1 MEHALG
7 LQVLEWLS
15 RWSTGPGAGPVQH
28 AMLAIYRLT
37 GKGMMPVLVGLAL
50 MLLARRRLWAELTL
64 VAVACGGIFVLVD
77 LVLKPL
83 IERPRPPGALLLIDG
98 SSFPSGHAAGAVVF
112 SLVLAAVASR
122 HRPDHARLAFGLSA
136 GWIALVGLSTLV
148 VRAHWPS
155 DVLGGYAVGLAWV
168 TLCLTVWRHRS
179 RRR

>member
-1 MEHALG
+1 
-7 LQVLEWLS
+7 
-15 RWSTGPGAGPVQH
+15 
-28 AMLAIYRLT
+28 
-37 GKGMMPVLVGLAL
+37 
-50 MLLARRRLWAELTL
+50 
-64 VAVACGGIFVLVD
+64 VD

-122 HRPDHARLAFGLSA
+122 HRPDHARQAFGLSA

>member
-1 MEHALG
+1 MEHALE
-7 LQVLEWLS
+7 LQALAWLS
-15 RWSTGPGAGPVQH
+15 QWSAGPVQD

-122 HRPDHARLAFGLSA
+122 HRPDHARLAFGLSS

-155 DVLGGYAVGLAWV
+155 DVLLLRVLCAGMGN
-168 TLCLTVWRHRS
+168 LCLTVWRHLSRS
-179 RRR
+179 R